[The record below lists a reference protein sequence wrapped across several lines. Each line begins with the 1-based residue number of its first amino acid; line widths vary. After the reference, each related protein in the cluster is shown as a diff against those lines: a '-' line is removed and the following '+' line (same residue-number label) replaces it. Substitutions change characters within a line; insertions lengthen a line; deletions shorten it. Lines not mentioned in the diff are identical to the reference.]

1 MLYDYDKITLE
12 KIQSLPQGFYL
23 SHDKEKNVVL
33 TIKVLPGEITSI
45 VKGFPITL
53 YLIKDEK
60 LTTLYILDH
69 PTMPFYFK
77 GMNFSDE
84 DKEYKNFEEVV
95 IDLIKA
101 ESFKLVVMNETHYQI
116 INSKINKENS
126 INLFKEWLIN
136 EQQVFEIVLSDNS
149 FSTDNIPMY
158 FDSFKNQI
166 WDNNLIDNK
175 PYFKFDE
182 YTKDGKHGYHQEF
195 SLRNILSLYYEP
207 NKELFHSVKKSNGE
221 EFTDFVIIYE
231 KTLVLVE
238 SKYTVSTKQ
247 TMFNKAM
254 SKAVKQLNTA
264 EKTVFEDPE
273 LIDNPA
279 LNEKL
284 SNFDALLKIC
294 IFYNDGRVLS
304 NAFSNIS
311 QNHDPQA
318 LPLFITIGTFYQFA
332 SYIQIH
338 NENYRSLIIQNLLKI
353 REAYLKRNKIA
364 IIDAFDIS
372 TGAIG
377 LLR

>member
-12 KIQSLPQGFYL
+12 KIQGLPQGFYL
-23 SHDKEKNVVL
+23 SYDKEKNVVL
-33 TIKVLPGEITSI
+33 TLKVLPGEVSSI
-45 VKGFPITL
+45 VKGIPITL
-53 YLIKDEK
+53 YLIKNEK
-60 LTTLYILDH
+60 LITLYILDH
-69 PTMPFYFK
+69 PEMPFFFK
-77 GMNFSDE
+77 GMKFSRQDN
-84 DKEYKNFEEVV
+84 EYKNFEEVV

-116 INSKINKENS
+116 INSKISKENS
-126 INLFKEWLIN
+126 INLFKEWLN
-136 EQQVFEIVLSDNS
+136 NKEQVFEIVLSDSS
-149 FSTDNIPMY
+149 FRTDNNPMY
-158 FDSFKNQI
+158 IDSFKNQI

-195 SLRNILSLYYEP
+195 SLRNILSQYYEP
-207 NKELFHSVKKSNGE
+207 NKELFHSVKKSTGE

-231 KTLVLVE
+231 KTLVLIE

-247 TMFNKAM
+247 TMFNKAI
-254 SKAVKQLNTA
+254 SKAVKQLDTA
-264 EKTVFEDPE
+264 EKTVLDHPE
-273 LIDNPA
+273 LIDNSA
-279 LNEKL
+279 LSEQL
-284 SNFDALLKIC
+284 PNFDTLLKMC

-318 LPLFITIGTFYQFA
+318 LPLFITISTFYQFA
-332 SYIQIH
+332 SYIQIQ
-338 NENYRSLIIQNLLKI
+338 NENYRYLIIQNLLKI
-353 REAYLKRNKIA
+353 REEYFKKNKIV
-364 IIDAFDIS
+364 IIDSFDIN